1 MTCSALRIVC
11 LIGASALLAGG
22 CTSMD
27 RESSMR
33 EKITKDADPAFLK
46 RVKNDPFPAA
56 GQAPK
61 VAANRSGSGDD
72 AESEVTTS
80 CPTVSLPTNVSGG
93 RPTVTA
99 STGRSGTIQTA
110 AGPFNPSGGANGAN
124 TNGAASNRTA
134 ISRPNSGLSSNNVR
148 FGAGGTIARNNVTA
162 TAANRSNEI
171 EADAFASDAD
181 ETSEAAPQSA
191 RRGTTSVRR
200 N

>member
-1 MTCSALRIVC
+1 MSISALRFVC
-11 LIGASALLAGG
+11 LIGASALLAAG

-80 CPTVSLPTNVSGG
+80 GPTVSLPTNVSGG

-110 AGPFNPSGGANGAN
+110 AGPFNPTGA
-124 TNGAASNRTA
+124 TNGSASNRTA

-148 FGAGGTIARNNVTA
+148 FGAGGTIARNNVAA
-162 TAANRSNEI
+162 TAAGKSSDL

-181 ETSEAAPQSA
+181 ETSEAA
-191 RRGTTSVRR
+191 RRGTTPARR

>member
-1 MTCSALRIVC
+1 MNPSALRLVS
-11 LIGASALLAGG
+11 LIGVATALLAG
-22 CTSMD
+22 CTQMG

-33 EKITKDADPAFLK
+33 EKVTKDADPAFLK

-61 VAANRSGSGDD
+61 VAANTSGSRDD
-72 AESEVTTS
+72 AESDVTTS
-80 CPTVSLPTNVSGG
+80 GPTVSLPTNVAGG

-110 AGPFNPSGGANGAN
+110 AGPFNPSGGANGA
-124 TNGAASNRTA
+124 ASNRTA
-134 ISRPNSGLSSNNVR
+134 ITRPNSGLSSNNVR
-148 FGAGGTIARNNVTA
+148 FGAGGNVARNN
-162 TAANRSNEI
+162 AAAAASKSNEI

-181 ETSEAAPQSA
+181 ETNAAAAQTA
-191 RRGTTSVRR
+191 GRGTTPVRR